1 MTDAAEQSLAGRVVV
16 LLDNDTAHGP
26 TVAHALAEAGA
37 SVVTVHG
44 QGRAP
49 EGRGH
54 LAGDPSDPMDVE
66 TASTMAAELFGP
78 VDVVVDAADLPD
90 QPADAIR
97 ALTDRLKA

>member
-1 MTDAAEQSLAGRVVV
+1 MSELGGKVIV
-16 LLDNDTAHGP
+16 LLDNGCEHGP
-26 TVAHALAEAGA
+26 FVARALADAGA

-66 TASTMAAELFGP
+66 TASTMAAELFGAVNAV
-78 VDVVVDAADLPD
+78 VDVADVPVNADLAQVVDAVRAKLAKPD
-90 QPADAIR
+90 
-97 ALTDRLKA
+97 